1 IFPSGRYGLPPCDLR
16 PNKKVPS
23 TIHHSLRHRRHWQ
36 LEDLGDLKREA
47 TDPLSDRSRP
57 SPSTGNLHGPVF
69 PRSFGSPRVP
79 QVPCRRKNLWPL
91 RPVAR
96 LKFLTVSHRPP
107 RNRPVSYK
115 TITCVAMFLPPSM
128 R

>member
-1 IFPSGRYGLPPCDLR
+1 MFSRHVMNPVRVEYLPIPQIWPFLLICVRARRCFLEYTPPFGIEGIGR
-16 PNKKVPS
+16 
-23 TIHHSLRHRRHWQ
+23 

-47 TDPLSDRSRP
+47 TDPLRDRSRP

-91 RPVAR
+91 RP
-96 LKFLTVSHRPP
+96 
-107 RNRPVSYK
+107 
-115 TITCVAMFLPPSM
+115 
-128 R
+128 